1 MLCIGTLLVTVNKLM
16 DEVVVGKDKDGKEK
30 VFNHPYFQCGL
41 MFIGEVL
48 CLGIFALKSAIWGK
62 GVKEGFKKQIA
73 ERHPIWMA
81 IPGSCDLCG
90 SSCLLLAM
98 TMCAASVY

>member
-1 MLCIGTLLVTVNKLM
+1 
-16 DEVVVGKDKDGKEK
+16 
-30 VFNHPYFQCGL
+30 

-48 CLGIFALKSAIWGK
+48 CLGIFALKSAIWGN

-98 TMCAASVY
+98 TMCAASVYQMVRGSIVIITATYALIFLK